1 MIKFTRFYALA
12 LFVLGIA
19 GAPLAKEP
27 KGKDTGYVIK
37 VKITGVKD
45 SMILLANY
53 YADKQY
59 LRDSA
64 FLDKQG
70 FYVFKG
76 TKKLDQG
83 MYTVA
88 GQARIKYFDFIV
100 DETQQINIVT
110 DTADFNMHMK
120 ITGSV
125 ENDIFYEY
133 LKHMQAQ
140 YEKMM
145 PLQEAYNRNKTTNK
159 DSAAIYKTQMS
170 VIDSTV
176 QDYKK
181 NFIARYPKALF
192 PKVLLMMQEVD
203 VPEAPK
209 LPNGQI
215 DSTFGYRYYKAHYWD
230 KVDLA
235 DDRLLRTPLFNDK
248 FKRFFDNVVIQQP
261 DTVFKEAVKM
271 IDRTNGN
278 KEMFKY
284 LVVTI
289 TNRCE
294 TSDIMGMDAGFVH
307 MVNKYYRTNQAYWVD
322 TASLVRIIKR
332 ADDLTPIM
340 LGKIAPPL
348 NSYDSTL
355 TRPIP
360 LYGVKAKY
368 TVVVFWDPGCG
379 HCQKEMP
386 KLVTA
391 HKKMLADK
399 MDVQVYSVCATSQVE
414 EWKKYIRDNKHTSFI
429 NVVDHDLSRRQ
440 YDVTSTP
447 VFFIL
452 DENKKII
459 AKRLVSEQIEDF
471 LKRHSTLNGK
481 QQIVQLQQME
491 E

>member
-1 MIKFTRFYALA
+1 
-12 LFVLGIA
+12 
-19 GAPLAKEP
+19 
-27 KGKDTGYVIK
+27 
-37 VKITGVKD
+37 
-45 SMILLANY
+45 
-53 YADKQY
+53 
-59 LRDSA
+59 
-64 FLDKQG
+64 
-70 FYVFKG
+70 
-76 TKKLDQG
+76 
-83 MYTVA
+83 
-88 GQARIKYFDFIV
+88 
-100 DETQQINIVT
+100 
-110 DTADFNMHMK
+110 
-120 ITGSV
+120 
-125 ENDIFYEY
+125 
-133 LKHMQAQ
+133 MQAQ
-140 YEKMM
+140 SENMM
-145 PLQEAYNRNKTTNK
+145 PLQEAHKRNTTTNQ
-159 DSAAIYKTQMS
+159 DSAAIYKKQMS
-170 VIDSTV
+170 VMDSTV

-181 NFIARYPKALF
+181 NFISRYPKALF

-386 KLVTA
+386 KMVTA

>member
-1 MIKFTRFYALA
+1 MKVNIRFYLV
-12 LFVLGIA
+12 VLLMYVAWQPGF
-19 GAPLAKEP
+19 AKDS
-27 KGKDTGYVIK
+27 KGKDTGYLIK
-37 VKITGVKD
+37 VKIVGIKD
-45 SMILLANY
+45 SMLLLANY

-76 TKKLDQG
+76 PKKLDQG

-88 GQARIKYFDFIV
+88 GQAKVKYFDFIV
-100 DETQQINIVT
+100 DDVQQMTLAT
-110 DTADFNMHMK
+110 DTTDFNLNMK
-120 ITGSV
+120 ITGSA
-125 ENDIFYEY
+125 ENDVFYEY
-133 LKHMQAQ
+133 LRYMQGQ

-145 PLQEAYNRNKTTNK
+145 PMQEAYNRNKSSNK
-159 DSAAIYKTQMS
+159 DSAAYYRNRMNE
-170 VIDSTV
+170 VDSLV
-176 QDYKK
+176 QEFKK
-181 NFIARYPKALF
+181 SYISRYPKALF
-192 PKVLLMMQEVD
+192 PKVLLMMQDVD
-203 VPEAPK
+203 VPETPK
-209 LPNGQI
+209 LPNGQP
-215 DSTFGYRYYKAHYWD
+215 DSTFGYRYYKFHYWD
-230 KVDLA
+230 KIDLA
-235 DDRLLRTPLFNDK
+235 DDRLLRTPLFYDK
-248 FKRFFDNVVIQQP
+248 FKRFFDNVIIQQP
-261 DTVFKEAVKM
+261 DSVFKEAVRM

-294 TSDIMGMDAGFVH
+294 TSDIMGMDAGFVY
-307 MVNKYYRTNQAYWVD
+307 MVNKYYRTGQAYWVD

-332 ADDLTPIM
+332 ADDLAPIL

-355 TRPIP
+355 SRPIP
-360 LYGVKAKY
+360 LYGIKAKY

-386 KLVTA
+386 KLVESYN
-391 HKKMLADK
+391 KMLAKK
-399 MDVQVYSVCATSQVE
+399 MDVKIYSVCATSQVE
-414 EWKKYIRDNKHTSFI
+414 EWKKYIRDNKHDKFI
-429 NVVDHDLSRRQ
+429 NVIDHDLSRRQ
-440 YDVTSTP
+440 YDVNSTP

-459 AKRLVSEQIEDF
+459 AKRLVSEQIDDF
-471 LKRHSTLNGK
+471 LTRYGSLNGK